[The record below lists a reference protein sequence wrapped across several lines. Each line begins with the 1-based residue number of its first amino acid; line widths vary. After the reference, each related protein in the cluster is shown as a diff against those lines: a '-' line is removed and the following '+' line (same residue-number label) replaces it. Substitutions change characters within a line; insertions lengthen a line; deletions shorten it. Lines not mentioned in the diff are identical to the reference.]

1 MVIEKILILVAI
13 LATCGLTIGAL
24 ITLLFKE
31 GLIKVNPR
39 RNWVVKNL
47 WTGIPRALDP
57 GTHLIIPGW
66 EEKLMEVTLENEPSD
81 PRNAKVITGDAV
93 EIEADYVIYHQE
105 VVDAVKAA
113 TVIDYKKRTELIEK
127 RIVAYF
133 QNEFSGHSLED
144 FFTEEG
150 LKKTLDKDKLKDIED
165 AVNNKLLIEVE
176 KQWGINVEIQIE
188 NLRLPD
194 KAREVAEEAAT
205 AEKEGQRIAKK
216 AEKAGVAPELIVW
229 GDIAYDVARAIV
241 GGLKK

>member
-1 MVIEKILILVAI
+1 MDIEKILILVAI
-13 LATCGLTIGAL
+13 LATFGLTIGAL
-24 ITLLFKE
+24 ITLIFKE
-31 GLIKVNPR
+31 GLIEVDPR
-39 RNWVVKNL
+39 RNWVIKNI

-93 EIEADYVIYHQE
+93 EIEVDYVIFHQE
-105 VVDAVKAA
+105 VVNAVMAA
-113 TVIDYKKRTELIEK
+113 TVIDYKKRTNLIEK

-133 QNEFSGHSLED
+133 QNEFSGHSLEE
-144 FFTEEG
+144 FFTGDE
-150 LKKTLDKDKLKDIED
+150 LKKTLDKDILKTIED
-165 AVNNKLLIEVE
+165 NINGLLVSDV
-176 KQWGINVEIQIE
+176 KNVWGIMVEIQIE

-205 AEKEGQRIAKK
+205 AEKEGKRIAVK
-216 AEKAGVAPELIVW
+216 AKSAGVAPELVVW